1 MAGILSMFAAS
12 PFKPLRKHMEKVSEC
27 CGCIKTLIEKTLS
40 GNIDKNTQIAE
51 RIRLL
56 EIDANRMLPFDR
68 VDLLELVTEQDKLAN
83 GAKGIAGLLEGR
95 RLKVPKDS
103 QEGLS
108 GLVKSVLGTIA
119 ITAKALG
126 QLDDL
131 METGFIG
138 KERKAI
144 RETIADLETSS
155 DACWQKKVKLR
166 RELFEHETEM
176 APIDAVIT
184 YDLLERLYTLSD
196 QAAGVGTRIEILLTR
211 K

>member
-1 MAGILSMFAAS
+1 M
-12 PFKPLRKHMEKVSEC
+12 
-27 CGCIKTLIEKTLS
+27 
-40 GNIDKNTQIAE
+40 
-51 RIRLL
+51 
-56 EIDANRMLPFDR
+56 
-68 VDLLELVTEQDKLAN
+68 
-83 GAKGIAGLLEGR
+83 
-95 RLKVPKDS
+95 
-103 QEGLS
+103 
-108 GLVKSVLGTIA
+108 KSVLATIA

-144 RETIADLETSS
+144 RETIADLETSA

-166 RELFEHETEM
+166 RDLFEHETEM

>member
-27 CGCIKTLIEKTLS
+27 CGCIKALIEKTLS
-40 GNIDKNTQIAE
+40 GNAE

-56 EIDANRMLPFDR
+56 EIDANRLKNDVRIAATDRIMLPFDR

-95 RLKVPKDS
+95 RLKVPKDH
-103 QEGLS
+103 QESLIA
-108 GLVKSVLGTIA
+108 LVKSVLATIA

-144 RETIADLETSS
+144 RETIADLETSA
-155 DACWQKKVKLR
+155 DAC
-166 RELFEHETEM
+166 
-176 APIDAVIT
+176 VIT